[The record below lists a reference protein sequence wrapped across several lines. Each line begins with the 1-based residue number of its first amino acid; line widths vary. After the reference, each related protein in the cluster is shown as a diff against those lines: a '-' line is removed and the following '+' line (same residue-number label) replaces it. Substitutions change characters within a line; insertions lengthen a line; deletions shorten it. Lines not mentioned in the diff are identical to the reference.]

1 MSAAK
6 LPIPATG
13 KKNPPLSPPDV
24 AIRLV
29 ACVTVDSIMDP
40 SMIICCG
47 ATRVVM
53 ALRLCVCFIIY
64 IYLFFCEQWGY
75 TRTWRHRVENNMIIP
90 IVIKGVGGWVGGV

>member
-53 ALRLCVCFIIY
+53 AVTFVCVCFILYILHIY
-64 IYLFFCEQWGY
+64 FFVYNGD
-75 TRTWRHRVENNMIIP
+75 TREYGI
-90 IVIKGVGGWVGGV
+90 G

>member
-13 KKNPPLSPPDV
+13 KKNPPLSPPDA

-53 ALRLCVCFIIY
+53 ALRFVCVFHYIY
-64 IYLFFCEQWGY
+64 IYFFVNNGD
-75 TRTWRHRVENNMIIP
+75 TREH
-90 IVIKGVGGWVGGV
+90 GGIG